1 MEQGKVF
8 KFIKC
13 CLPGNRPTASQRRTP
28 TPRPFARSSPR
39 LGHQVH
45 TGLKPVQMQP
55 VYVGDLAEGFKKIIK
70 WSLKLRGVYTVE
82 NNYERDDQN
91 ESFKKKSTVFWY
103 MAWI

>member
-1 MEQGKVF
+1 
-8 KFIKC
+8 
-13 CLPGNRPTASQRRTP
+13 
-28 TPRPFARSSPR
+28 
-39 LGHQVH
+39 
-45 TGLKPVQMQP
+45 MQP